1 MLQWNWQCVSRTS
14 LSIHLCLGGIVVAE
28 GFHGTMRQET
38 LSTIA
43 PKWSEPGTPPPKV
56 VLPAGNSAPRL
67 AGPQKPLSAGFLA
80 NLKDF
85 LAERP
90 VKVSKN
96 AKGAV
101 FTPEAFGTGVAENF
115 KEWFKP
121 TPKAVSSRMTVDWQ
135 PTSKVLWQNIR
146 DLISPPKL
154 PPLKVTSQ
162 PVKVR
167 DIWTKDK
174 AFGPSQATALAVHIA
189 ITLLILSPWLYKT
202 VIKATANPVNSN
214 LLLTP
219 IDISDY
225 AMKLPP
231 GKDKAGGGG
240 GGGAREVQPATKGR
254 APKFSMTQIA
264 PPMVHTKLDS
274 KFDATLLGPPDLKIP
289 SPNMDTFGD
298 PLAKLVN
305 GSGGPGGG
313 SGIGSGN
320 GTGIGSGEGGG
331 LGPGSGGSTGGG
343 VFRAGTGGVGYPTCF
358 YMPDPKY
365 SEEARKAKYQGV
377 VVLEGTITLDG
388 RVTDIQTVKGPGL
401 GLEEKAVEAVKDWR
415 CKPAMGPN
423 GKPVPTRVPIEVN
436 FRLL

>member
-1 MLQWNWQCVSRTS
+1 MT
-14 LSIHLCLGGIVVAE
+14 
-28 GFHGTMRQET
+28 
-38 LSTIA
+38 
-43 PKWSEPGTPPPKV
+43 
-56 VLPAGNSAPRL
+56 LPAGETAPRL
-67 AGPQKPLSAGFLA
+67 GGSQKPLSRGFLS
-80 NLKDF
+80 NLRDF

-90 VKVSKN
+90 IKVAN
-96 AKGAV
+96 PGKGTV
-101 FTPEAFGTGVAENF
+101 FTPEGFGTGVSENL

-135 PTSKVLWQNIR
+135 PTSRVLWQNIR

-154 PPLKVTSQ
+154 PPLKITSQ
-162 PVKVR
+162 PVKVK

-174 AFGPSQATALAVHIA
+174 AFGPAQAIALAVHIG
-189 ITLLILSPWLYKT
+189 ITALILSPLLYSVVK
-202 VIKATANPVNSN
+202 KATANPVNN
-214 LLLTP
+214 TLLTP

>member
-1 MLQWNWQCVSRTS
+1 
-14 LSIHLCLGGIVVAE
+14 
-28 GFHGTMRQET
+28 MRQET

-43 PKWSEPGTPPPKV
+43 PKWSDPGTPIPKV
-56 VLPAGNSAPRL
+56 VLPAGSSAPRL

-90 VKVSKN
+90 VKLPKN
-96 AKGAV
+96 GKGAV

-154 PPLKVTSQ
+154 PPLQVTSK

-174 AFGPSQATALAVHIA
+174 AFGPSQAIALAVHVG
-189 ITLLILSPWLYKT
+189 ITLLIFSPLLYSVVT
-202 VIKATANPVNSN
+202 KATANPVNNS

-219 IDISDY
+219 LDISDY

-240 GGGAREVQPATKGR
+240 GGGARDVQPATKGK
-254 APKFSMTQIA
+254 APKFSMMQIA
-264 PPMVHTKLDS
+264 PPMVKTKPDS
-274 KFDATLLGPPDLKIP
+274 KIDATLLGPPDLKIP
-289 SPNMDTFGD
+289 SPNLDNFGD

-313 SGIGSGN
+313 SGIGSGT

-331 LGPGSGGSTGGG
+331 LGPGSGGGTGGG
-343 VFRAGTGGVGYPTCF
+343 AFRAGVGGVGFPTCF
-358 YMPDPKY
+358 YTPDPKY
-365 SEEARKAKYQGV
+365 SEEARKAKYQGTV
-377 VVLEGTITLDG
+377 VVQGTVTVDG
-388 RVTDIQTVKGPGL
+388 RIIDIEIVKGPGL
-401 GLEEKAVEAVKDWR
+401 GLEEKTIEGLKDWR
-415 CKPAMGPN
+415 CKAALGPN
-423 GKPVPTRVPIEVN
+423 GKPVPTRVPIEVV